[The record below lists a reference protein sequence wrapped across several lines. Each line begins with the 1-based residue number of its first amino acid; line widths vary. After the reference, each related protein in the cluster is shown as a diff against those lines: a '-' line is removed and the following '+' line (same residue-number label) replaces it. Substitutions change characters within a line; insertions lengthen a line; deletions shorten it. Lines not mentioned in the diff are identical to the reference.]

1 MSLKPMASMMAGV
14 VYLGMFVAVPA
25 MAQSSTGPYWG
36 GDVTQHHQ
44 MQYQMMKDMAQEMT
58 RMTEQMSKGELTP
71 EQSKQMTGRMTLM
84 STMMRRMSGLASRP
98 AMREPEWQKQ
108 MGEMRKQ
115 MDGMMGDAKMMP
127 GAK

>member
-1 MSLKPMASMMAGV
+1 MRGKPMASVMAIAV
-14 VYLGMFVAVPA
+14 CLGIFVAVPA
-25 MAQSSTGPYWG
+25 MAQSPTGPYWG
-36 GDVTQHHQ
+36 GNVTEHHK

-71 EQSKQMTGRMTLM
+71 EQRKQMAGRMALM
-84 STMMRRMSGLASRP
+84 STMMRRMSGLAARP

-108 MGEMRKQ
+108 MGEMRKN
-115 MDGMMGDAKMMP
+115 MDGMMRDPIVTP